1 MCRALG
7 VFSGQGGATNET
19 GCWRDSKL
27 SVVDPMELCVSK
39 SISLHLSHFFLWL
52 LIYRAYGLIIFESIW
67 ILCGTWEVNRQLIHK
82 VAPCDSNQV

>member
-1 MCRALG
+1 MCGALG

-39 SISLHLSHFFLWL
+39 SISLHLSHFFSLVTNIQSLWAD
-52 LIYRAYGLIIFESIW
+52 YF
-67 ILCGTWEVNRQLIHK
+67 
-82 VAPCDSNQV
+82 